1 MEHSLHDFWG
11 WMLCKKAV
19 QEQLYGGLKE
29 MLLIQLPSFIY
40 ISYVHIDLGWC
51 IALVATVVVVVLL
64 AEDSILQT
72 EKAVYSEG
80 KRRSCFHSYSAISW
94 IVSSSLGLLSL
105 CHISYVKCN
114 TTFSQAPTALA

>member
-1 MEHSLHDFWG
+1 MIFGVGCCVKNQFRSS
-11 WMLCKKAV
+11 
-19 QEQLYGGLKE
+19 YGGLKE

-40 ISYVHIDLGWC
+40 LICSVHIDLGWC